1 MKKDKFSFL
10 SLLTLIFSFTFIQ
23 SCYQDKN
30 YDLILGKYENVGLNC
45 LSLVEIEEINILS
58 GEPFSGNCIV
68 YDSNSGIKVRM
79 DTYLDG
85 ILEGISIGFYPS
97 GEKEYIG
104 YRNKGEISGDYI
116 KFYRNGE
123 ISVKGKFKNGFYNGT
138 FEYYDDK
145 GKIVEKKRFTNDGIL
160 IKSKTYE

>member
-1 MKKDKFSFL
+1 MKKNKFSFL
-10 SLLTLIFSFTFIQ
+10 SFLTLIFSFTFIQ

-30 YDLILGKYENVGLNC
+30 YDLILGKYENVGLHC
-45 LSLVEIEEINILS
+45 MSLIEIEGINIL
-58 GEPFSGNCIV
+58 GEGPFSGNCIV

-104 YRNKGEISGDYI
+104 YRNKGEISGDYV
-116 KFYRNGE
+116 KFFRNGE
-123 ISVKGKFKNGFYNGT
+123 ISVKGKFKNGFYDGT
-138 FEYYDDK
+138 FEYYDEQ
-145 GKIVEKKRFTNDGIL
+145 GKIVEKKRFANDGIL
-160 IKSKTYE
+160 IESKTYE